1 MTALDL
7 PGLVVDGDEVLGA
20 YADVASAQMLIVH
33 DRWSGMSEESPRATT
48 YELRRDEARGLT
60 GTVRYSR
67 QGVLRW
73 AREVTVSRAATR
85 RLLGQ
90 LAAAPIAAGPYE
102 PRIDHTDDFPCVEI
116 LVVFEPAGL
125 AGPGMLL
132 LTTTSQGKFH
142 TPWSV
147 ALGGSTL
154 TSPGDEIG
162 RVLST
167 LRRLG
172 RPGDR

>member
-1 MTALDL
+1 MTALDW
-7 PGLVVDGDEVLGA
+7 PGLVVDGGDTLGA

-33 DRWSGMSEESPRATT
+33 DRWSGMSETSPLATT

-60 GTVRYSR
+60 GTVRHSS

-73 AREVTVSRAATR
+73 TRTVTVSHATTR
-85 RLLGQ
+85 RLLGK
-90 LAAAPIAAGPYE
+90 LAAAHVTAGPYE
-102 PRIDHTDDFPCVEI
+102 PRIDHTDDFPCIEI

-132 LTTTSQGKFH
+132 LTTTSQGKSH
-142 TPWSV
+142 APWSV
-147 ALGGSTL
+147 SLGGSAL

-162 RVLST
+162 RALST

-172 RPGDR
+172 RPAR

>member
-1 MTALDL
+1 MFDW
-7 PGLVVDGDEVLGA
+7 PGLAVAEGDALGA

-33 DRWSGMSEESPRATT
+33 DRWSGMSEDSPLATT
-48 YELRRDEARGLT
+48 YELRRDESRGLT
-60 GTVRYSR
+60 GTVKHSSQGALRRARDVTLSR
-67 QGVLRW
+67 
-73 AREVTVSRAATR
+73 TATR
-85 RLLGQ
+85 RLLGL

-102 PRIDHTDDFPCVEI
+102 PRIDHTDDFPHIEI
-116 LVVFEPAGL
+116 VVVFEPAGL

-147 ALGGSTL
+147 SLGGSTA

-162 RVLST
+162 RVLT
-167 LRRLG
+167 ALRRVG
-172 RPGDR
+172 RAGDG